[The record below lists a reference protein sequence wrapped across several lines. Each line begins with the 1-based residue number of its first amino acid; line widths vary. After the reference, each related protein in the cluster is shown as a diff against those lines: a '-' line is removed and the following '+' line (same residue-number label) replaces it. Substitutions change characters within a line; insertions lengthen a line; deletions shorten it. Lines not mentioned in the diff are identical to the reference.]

1 MNVSPRYA
9 SLISQVPPLWHG
21 LGMQGPT
28 STTLEQF
35 GSVKPSG
42 HSQEKESSAKPD
54 RQMPP
59 FSQGLGLQ
67 MSPLPNWG
75 TPRLSPTKSQAATK
89 CFMILSPGGD
99 PGWSGVVAE
108 GTVGE
113 VALQDSSKPRPVR
126 DSRGRLPPSALP
138 QTNSWEGR

>member
-28 STTLEQF
+28 STTLEQL
-35 GSVKPSG
+35 GSVKPLG
-42 HSQEKESSAKPD
+42 HSQEKESSSNPK

-59 FSQGLGLQ
+59 FSHGLGSQ
-67 MSPLPNWG
+67 ISPLLNWG
-75 TPRLSPTKSQAATK
+75 TPKLSPTKSQAATK
-89 CFMILSPGGD
+89 RFMIPSSGRD

-108 GTVGE
+108 GTVAE
-113 VALQDSSKPRPVR
+113 VVPQDSSRPRPCHRFLEDVFF
-126 DSRGRLPPSALP
+126 P
-138 QTNSWEGR
+138 QSFHKFLERE